1 VSIPLQ
7 DIRFGLRQLWKHPG
21 FSVPAIFSL
30 TLGVA
35 ASVTVFSV
43 LHRVLIHPF
52 PYRDAERIIEF
63 NFRDKLDIE
72 ETPHI
77 YREQI
82 GQLRAARSIE
92 DVVEMDEQNLADT
105 TFDIPLDTDVVF
117 LSGNAFPFFGV
128 PAMLGRTF
136 LPSDDPPERAPEPV
150 AVLSY
155 QYWKRRFNGNPAIVG
170 QAVRLGGR
178 SYTILGVMPRSFTWW
193 DTDLYVPLD
202 TTDASVPSYMTVL
215 RVKPGYTKA
224 QAAAEVQPIFQEMLR
239 EHPLLEQTSVEVH
252 SIGERF
258 QRSLGRA
265 IYMVFGGVLLLLVI
279 GCLNVSILLLARAAA
294 RQQEIAVRAAVGASS
309 QRIVRQLLT
318 ESFLLGLLGAALGV
332 IFAYQATKYAT
343 TLLPW
348 QLFPNGLDI
357 PVNVPVLLFSGCL
370 AVATSGMFG
379 IIPALQLAKPDI
391 REVLQTSSRK
401 VAGSVTGK
409 RLYFAL
415 IAGQVALAMLLLS
428 VAIETVENFRTLLDT
443 DLGYDPSHLA
453 DFSIPVHTS
462 SYATWEARSNYLR
475 QVRDRVAQT
484 PGVSSASL
492 GVIGPPYSDWDFHG
506 EVAGQ
511 TSGSQTFNVN
521 FADSEYFH
529 ALGISLL
536 QGRLWDETETSRGAR
551 LAIVNEA
558 FAKRYFPNGDA
569 LGHRVRVPEL
579 KDHPP
584 GVIAVAGSNDWT
596 PIIGIVG
603 DARND
608 GLDDPVKPEIYFPY
622 SLYMIDWVQ
631 IFVRSQED
639 PMRLETAVRRQVAGV
654 NPGQQISSPVVSMS
668 ERIQQQPE
676 WARAHLVAVLSSIFS
691 TLALVLGGVGLYSV
705 VSYGVTLRVAE
716 FGVRLALGAQRRHIL
731 VDVLLRSGVSVGAGL
746 LLGLGLN
753 YALHRLGSHWGVL
766 TPLDPKT
773 SILAGC
779 ILVLAALLACIIP
792 ALRASITEPVK
803 ALRAE

>member
-1 VSIPLQ
+1 VSTPLQ
-7 DIRFGLRQLWKHPG
+7 DIGFGLRQLWKHPG

-215 RVKPGYTKA
+215 RIKPGYTKA
-224 QAAAEVQPIFQEMLR
+224 QAAAEIQPIFQEMLR

-265 IYMVFGGVLLLLVI
+265 IYTVFGGVLLLLVI

-318 ESFLLGLLGAALGV
+318 ESFLLGLLGATLGT

-343 TLLPW
+343 RLLPW

-370 AVATSGMFG
+370 AVATSVMFG
-379 IIPALQLAKPDI
+379 IVPALQLAKPDI
-391 REVLQTSSRK
+391 REILQTSSRK

-409 RLYFAL
+409 RLYFVI
-415 IAGQVALAMLLLS
+415 IAGQVAIAMLLLS
-428 VAIETVENFRTLLDT
+428 VAIETVENFRTLLYT

-453 DFSIPVHTS
+453 DFSIPIHTS
-462 SYATWEARSNYLR
+462 TYGTWEARSNYLR
-475 QVRDRVAQT
+475 QMRDRVAQT

-521 FADSEYFH
+521 FADSEFFH

-551 LAIVNEA
+551 LAIVNAA
-558 FAKRYFPNGDA
+558 FAKRHFPRGDA
-569 LGHRVRVPEL
+569 LGHMVRVPEL
-579 KDHPP
+579 KNHPP
-584 GVIAVAGSNDWT
+584 GVIAATGSNDWT

-603 DARND
+603 DARNN

-631 IFVRSQED
+631 IFVRSQKD
-639 PMRLETAVRRQVAGV
+639 PMTLETAVRRQVAGV
-654 NPGQQISSPVVSMS
+654 NSGQQISSPVISMS

-676 WARAHLVAVLSSIFS
+676 WARAHLVAVLSGVFS
-691 TLALVLGGVGLYSV
+691 SLALVLAGVGLYSV
-705 VSYGVTLRVAE
+705 VSYSVAVRVPE
-716 FGVRLALGAQRRHIL
+716 FGVRLAFGAQR
-731 VDVLLRSGVSVGAGL
+731 LRMTVG
-746 LLGLGLN
+746 
-753 YALHRLGSHWGVL
+753 
-766 TPLDPKT
+766 PKQDE
-773 SILAGC
+773 ILA
-779 ILVLAALLACIIP
+779 
-792 ALRASITEPVK
+792 
-803 ALRAE
+803 